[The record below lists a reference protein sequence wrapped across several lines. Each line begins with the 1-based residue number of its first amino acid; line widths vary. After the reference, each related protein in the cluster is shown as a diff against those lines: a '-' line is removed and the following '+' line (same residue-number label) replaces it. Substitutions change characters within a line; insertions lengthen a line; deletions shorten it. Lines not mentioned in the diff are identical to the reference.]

1 MEEKGKAGPV
11 PGTGLAIT
19 AKEASS
25 GHTPVIVRPSSLN
38 YKISLIE
45 AVRNFITK
53 EKCGPDQQIE
63 VELDEQ
69 TNKKMVHFE
78 ILDDALFDLKF
89 VPKPL
94 YK

>member
-19 AKEASS
+19 AKEASP

-63 VELDEQ
+63 VELDE
-69 TNKKMVHFE
+69 
-78 ILDDALFDLKF
+78 
-89 VPKPL
+89 
-94 YK
+94 